1 MTSFDDFAVNPHVL
15 FLDVDGVI
23 NNRWSMTEGVERAK
37 AEGTGYTDFEGFMFP
52 SRMDPKCIE
61 RLNRL
66 VKVGGFDVVLSSIW
80 RYGRPW
86 EVTSRYFRQVCGAA
100 FDLIGAT
107 PRAWKSHGRGEEIE
121 RWRQEQ
127 GDARSFVI
135 LDDDSDMEPHMD
147 RLVLVKGEPGLQ
159 DHDVDSALRLI
170 LPR

>member
-1 MTSFDDFAVNPHVL
+1 MTTFDDFAVKKHVL

-23 NNRWSMTEGVERAK
+23 NNRWAMVEGTKRAK
-37 AEGTGYTDFEGFMFP
+37 EEGTGYTDFEGFMFP
-52 SRMDPKCIE
+52 SRMDPECID

-66 VKVGGFDVVLSSIW
+66 VKEGDFDVVLSSIW

-86 EVTSRYFRQVCGAA
+86 QVTSRYFRQVCGAE

-107 PRAWKSHGRGEEIE
+107 PDSWKSKGRGEEIE
-121 RWRQEQ
+121 KWRSEV
-127 GDARSFVI
+127 GDARAFVI

-159 DHDVDSALRLI
+159 DHDVDKALAL
-170 LPR
+170 LVVQ